1 MQRDSY
7 TAKQAADFLRGLDDR
22 HDLNGNS
29 LAIALG
35 GGHGAKRAKDVL
47 AAMRR
52 LISEHD
58 SLAPHPF
65 GDRAACRRPRS
76 MTAVYPDRTHKT
88 LAEVWGL
95 TPAEVEAERKAAE
108 ARPPQPR
115 DWKKPK

>member
-1 MQRDSY
+1 MRRDSY
-7 TAKQAADFLRGLDDR
+7 TAAQAADFLRDLDDR

-65 GDRAACRRPRS
+65 GDRAA
-76 MTAVYPDRTHKT
+76 
-88 LAEVWGL
+88 
-95 TPAEVEAERKAAE
+95 
-108 ARPPQPR
+108 
-115 DWKKPK
+115 